1 MPGWWQV
8 PPYTM
13 PSRLD
18 AFISCESA
26 ASRIA
31 GYVPTVVPGILQTA
45 DYAEEVFRR
54 LAPNL
59 TPAQI
64 RQQVDLRMARQ
75 RALAE
80 RQPAPDILLIA
91 PETVLRRLV
100 GREQTMRDQ
109 LSRLTATYD
118 DTGIDFRVF
127 PFRAG
132 IHPAMEGGFTVFHFP
147 DTGDPDVV
155 ALETVSFTH
164 FVDQEENVRK
174 HHMVLEDMQKYVLG
188 RPESRKFIER
198 LRDDDNTWRSA

>member
-1 MPGWWQV
+1 MPPQ
-8 PPYTM
+8 
-13 PSRLD
+13 LD

-26 ASRIA
+26 ASRIE

-80 RQPAPDILLIA
+80 REVAPDILLIA

-109 LSRLTATYD
+109 LTRLTAAYD
-118 DTGIDFRVF
+118 DAGVDFRVI

-132 IHPAMEGGFTVFHFP
+132 IRPAMEGGFTVFHFP
-147 DTGDPDVV
+147 DTRDADVV
-155 ALETVSFTH
+155 ALETVSSTH

-174 HHMVLEDMQKYVLG
+174 HQLVLEDMQKYVLG
-188 RPESRKFIER
+188 RPESLEFIER